1 MKPEILAVAAKAC
14 SLTSQRWRD
23 NPAEIQVFTSKSGD
37 FMIKHGCFQQK
48 PGAPEDESGISM
60 DFNGFSQAIVSFDDK
75 LISDQWLPTW
85 CREMIAV
92 GLSNQAMTYRFHL
105 NHHPIW
111 QRNSSTKCG
120 VRKPLNSWTYSSA
133 NQFYDT
139 SSLAHGTP
147 IIALGPQFYFS
158 VWHFVVTFTVDS
170 MKKTW
175 RCK

>member
-1 MKPEILAVAAKAC
+1 MVHDTYNNIEMRYITCLFFLKCPMLYTTSCRGSTLDLSYPAA
-14 SLTSQRWRD
+14 TSEARDPSSGCQRWRD

-48 PGAPEDESGISM
+48 PGAPKDESGISM

-75 LISDQWLPTW
+75 LISDQWPPTW

-92 GLSNQAMTYRFHL
+92 GFSNQAMTYRFHL

-120 VRKPLNSWTYSSA
+120 VRKPLNSWTYF
-133 NQFYDT
+133 QPT
-139 SSLAHGTP
+139 S
-147 IIALGPQFYFS
+147 
-158 VWHFVVTFTVDS
+158 FTILHP
-170 MKKTW
+170 
-175 RCK
+175 